1 MQGCLRRISMKL
13 NRLLFQSLKQ
23 WANQAHRLPL
33 LLRGARQTGKTW
45 LLQELGRECFEHTA
59 YFDFASRPALQ
70 EIFSSTRDPQTILKG
85 LNLLS
90 EVPILPGKTLIVF
103 DEIQLCDHAFG
114 SLKYF
119 AQNAPEYAVAAS
131 GSLLGTEVRRKQIF
145 VPVGQVDIRDVWPLS
160 FSEFLHNASPKLY
173 DYVEQIS
180 EITQLPTFVLNEI
193 ESEFIR
199 YQCIGGMP
207 AAVAAFMDGEEMRS
221 IESSLRNIL
230 AMYRLDFSQYA
241 TPTEAVRIAAVWDAI
256 PSQLAKPNS
265 RFFLSQ
271 VHANARSREF
281 APALQWLCEA
291 GLVLKTP
298 RVSTAKI
305 PLRAYLE
312 PEIFKLYAKD
322 IGLLRVMANLSS
334 DSLLN
339 PSVMSEFKETLA
351 ENLVANSLCR
361 TYGVEPCYWTSGAQ
375 AEVDFLIES
384 AGQIFPLEVKAG
396 KSVAGK
402 SLSVYSRKFNPSL
415 SIRLSGLNL
424 RKDNNLLN
432 VPLSLV
438 DWLPKFVQLALSD
451 NTRH

>member
-1 MQGCLRRISMKL
+1 MKL
-13 NRLLFQSLKQ
+13 NRLLLQSLKQ
-23 WANQAHRLPL
+23 WAQQPHRLPL

-70 EIFSSTRDPQTILKG
+70 EIFASTRDPHTILKG

-119 AQNAPEYAVAAS
+119 AQSAPEYAVASS

-160 FSEFLHNASPKLY
+160 FSEFLLNAAPKLY
-173 DYVEQIS
+173 DYVEQIAELAQLPDFVLS
-180 EITQLPTFVLNEI
+180 EIEQEFV
-193 ESEFIR
+193 R

-207 AAVAAFMDGEEMRS
+207 AAVAAFMDGVDMGQ

-241 TPTEAVRIAAVWDAI
+241 NPMETMRIAAVWDAI

-271 VHANARSREF
+271 IHANARSREF

-291 GLVLKTP
+291 GLVLKTC

-322 IGLLRVMANLSS
+322 VGLLRVMANLSS

-339 PSVMSEFKETLA
+339 PSVMSEFKGALA
-351 ENLVANSLCR
+351 ENLVAISLCR
-361 TYGVEPCYWTSGAQ
+361 TYGIEPCYWASGEK

-384 AGQIFPLEVKAG
+384 AGQVFPLEVKAG

-402 SLSVYSRKFNPSL
+402 SLSVYARKFDPSL
-415 SIRLSGLNL
+415 TIRLSGLNL
-424 RKDNNLLN
+424 KKDDRLLN
-432 VPLSLV
+432 VPLALV
-438 DWLPKFVQLALSD
+438 DWLPKFIEMAL
-451 NTRH
+451 

>member
-1 MQGCLRRISMKL
+1 MKL
-13 NRLLFQSLKQ
+13 NRLLLQSLKQ
-23 WANQAHRLPL
+23 WAQQPHRLPL

-45 LLQELGRECFEHTA
+45 LLQELGRECFELTA

-70 EIFSSTRDPQTILKG
+70 EIFASTRDPHTILKG

-119 AQNAPEYAVAAS
+119 AQSAPEYAVASS

-160 FSEFLHNASPKLY
+160 FSEFLLNAAPKLY
-173 DYVEQIS
+173 DYVEQIAELAQLPDFVLS
-180 EITQLPTFVLNEI
+180 EIEKEFV
-193 ESEFIR
+193 R

-207 AAVAAFMDGEEMRS
+207 AAVAAFMDGVDMGQ

-241 TPTEAVRIAAVWDAI
+241 NPMETMRIAAVWDAI

-271 VHANARSREF
+271 IHANARSREF

-291 GLVLKTP
+291 GLVLKTC

-322 IGLLRVMANLSS
+322 VGLLRVMANLSS

-339 PSVMSEFKETLA
+339 PSVMSEFKGALA
-351 ENLVANSLCR
+351 ENLVAISLCR
-361 TYGVEPCYWTSGAQ
+361 TYGIEPCYWASGEK

-384 AGQIFPLEVKAG
+384 AGQVFPLEVKAG

-402 SLSVYSRKFNPSL
+402 SLSVYARKFDPSL
-415 SIRLSGLNL
+415 TIRLSGLNL
-424 RKDNNLLN
+424 KKDDRLLN
-432 VPLSLV
+432 VPLALV
-438 DWLPKFVQLALSD
+438 DWLPKFIEMAL
-451 NTRH
+451 

>member
-1 MQGCLRRISMKL
+1 MKL
-13 NRLLFQSLKQ
+13 NRLLLQSLKQ
-23 WANQAHRLPL
+23 WAQQSHRLPL

-70 EIFSSTRDPQTILKG
+70 EIFASTRDPQTILKG
-85 LNLLS
+85 LNLMS

-119 AQNAPEYAVAAS
+119 AQNAPEYAVASS

-160 FSEFLHNASPKLY
+160 FSEFLLNAAPKLY
-173 DYVEQIS
+173 DYVDQIAELAQIPDFVLS
-180 EITQLPTFVLNEI
+180 EIEKEFV
-193 ESEFIR
+193 R

-207 AAVAAFMDGEEMRS
+207 AAVAAFMDGVDMGH

-241 TPTEAVRIAAVWDAI
+241 NPTETMRIAAVWDAI

-271 VHANARSREF
+271 IHANARSREF

-291 GLVLKTP
+291 GLVLKTC

-322 IGLLRVMANLSS
+322 VGLLRVMANLSS

-339 PSVMSEFKETLA
+339 PSVMSEFKGALA
-351 ENLVANSLCR
+351 ENLVAISLCR
-361 TYGVEPCYWTSGAQ
+361 TYGIEPCYWASGEK

-402 SLSVYSRKFNPSL
+402 SLSVYARKFDPSL
-415 SIRLSGLNL
+415 TIRLSGLNL
-424 RKDNNLLN
+424 KKDDRLLN
-432 VPLSLV
+432 VPLALV
-438 DWLPKFVQLALSD
+438 DWLPKFIEMAL
-451 NTRH
+451 

>member
-1 MQGCLRRISMKL
+1 MKL
-13 NRLLFQSLKQ
+13 NRLLLKSLKQ
-23 WANQAHRLPL
+23 WAQQPHRLPL

-70 EIFSSTRDPQTILKG
+70 EIFASTRDPHTILKG

-119 AQNAPEYAVAAS
+119 AQNAPEYAVASS

-145 VPVGQVDIRDVWPLS
+145 VPVGQVDIRDLWPLS
-160 FSEFLHNASPKLY
+160 FSEFLLNAAPKLY
-173 DYVEQIS
+173 DYVEQIAELAQLPDFVLS
-180 EITQLPTFVLNEI
+180 EIEKEFV
-193 ESEFIR
+193 R

-207 AAVAAFMDGEEMRS
+207 AAVAAFMDGVDMGH

-241 TPTEAVRIAAVWDAI
+241 NPMETMRIAAVWDAI

-271 VHANARSREF
+271 IHANARSREF

-291 GLVLKTP
+291 GLVLKTC

-322 IGLLRVMANLSS
+322 VGLLRVMANLSS

-339 PSVMSEFKETLA
+339 PSVMSEFKGALA
-351 ENLVANSLCR
+351 ENLVAISLCR
-361 TYGVEPCYWTSGAQ
+361 TYGIEPCYWASGEK

-384 AGQIFPLEVKAG
+384 AGQVFPLEVKAG

-402 SLSVYSRKFNPSL
+402 SLSVYARKFDPSL
-415 SIRLSGLNL
+415 TIRLSGLNL
-424 RKDNNLLN
+424 KKDDRLLN
-432 VPLSLV
+432 VPLALV
-438 DWLPKFVQLALSD
+438 DWLPKFIEMAL
-451 NTRH
+451 

>member
-1 MQGCLRRISMKL
+1 MKL
-13 NRLLFQSLKQ
+13 NRLLLQSLKQ
-23 WANQAHRLPL
+23 WAQQPHRLPL

-70 EIFSSTRDPQTILKG
+70 EIFASTRDPHTILKG

-119 AQNAPEYAVAAS
+119 AQSAPEYAVASS

-160 FSEFLHNASPKLY
+160 FSEFLLNAAPKLY
-173 DYVEQIS
+173 DYVEQVAELAQLPDFVLS
-180 EITQLPTFVLNEI
+180 EIEKEFV
-193 ESEFIR
+193 R

-207 AAVAAFMDGEEMRS
+207 AAVAAFMDGVDMGQT
-221 IESSLRNIL
+221 ESSLRNIL

-241 TPTEAVRIAAVWDAI
+241 NPMETMRIAAVWDAI

-271 VHANARSREF
+271 IHANARSREF

-291 GLVLKTP
+291 GLVLKTC

-322 IGLLRVMANLSS
+322 VGLLRVMANLSS

-339 PSVMSEFKETLA
+339 PSVMSEFKGALA
-351 ENLVANSLCR
+351 ENLVAISLCR
-361 TYGVEPCYWTSGAQ
+361 TYGIEPCYWASGEK

-384 AGQIFPLEVKAG
+384 AGQVFPLEVKAG

-402 SLSVYSRKFNPSL
+402 SLSVYARKFDPSL
-415 SIRLSGLNL
+415 TIRLSGLNL
-424 RKDNNLLN
+424 KKDDRLLN
-432 VPLSLV
+432 VPLALV
-438 DWLPKFVQLALSD
+438 DWLPKFIEMAL
-451 NTRH
+451 

>member
-1 MQGCLRRISMKL
+1 MKL
-13 NRLLFQSLKQ
+13 NRLLLQSLKQ
-23 WANQAHRLPL
+23 WAQQSHRLPL

-70 EIFSSTRDPQTILKG
+70 EIFASTRDPHTILKG

-119 AQNAPEYAVAAS
+119 AQNAPEYAVASS

-160 FSEFLHNASPKLY
+160 FSEFLLNAAPKLY
-173 DYVEQIS
+173 DYVEQIAELAQLPDFVLS
-180 EITQLPTFVLNEI
+180 EIEKEFV
-193 ESEFIR
+193 R

-207 AAVAAFMDGEEMRS
+207 AAVAAFMDGVDMGH

-241 TPTEAVRIAAVWDAI
+241 NPMETMRIAAVWDAI

-271 VHANARSREF
+271 IHANARSREF

-291 GLVLKTP
+291 GLVLKTC

-322 IGLLRVMANLSS
+322 VGLLRVMANLSS

-339 PSVMSEFKETLA
+339 PSVMSEFKGALS
-351 ENLVANSLCR
+351 ENLVAISLCR
-361 TYGVEPCYWTSGAQ
+361 TYGIEPCYWASGEK

-402 SLSVYSRKFNPSL
+402 SLSVYARKFDPSL
-415 SIRLSGLNL
+415 TIRLSGLNL
-424 RKDNNLLN
+424 KKDDRLLN
-432 VPLSLV
+432 VPLALV
-438 DWLPKFVQLALSD
+438 DWLPKFIEMAL
-451 NTRH
+451 

>member
-1 MQGCLRRISMKL
+1 MKL
-13 NRLLFQSLKQ
+13 NRLLLQSLKQ
-23 WANQAHRLPL
+23 WAQQSHRLPL

-70 EIFSSTRDPQTILKG
+70 EIFASTRDPQTILKG
-85 LNLLS
+85 LNLMS

-119 AQNAPEYAVAAS
+119 AQNAPEYAVASS

-160 FSEFLHNASPKLY
+160 FSEFLLNAAPKLY
-173 DYVEQIS
+173 DYVEQIA
-180 EITQLPTFVLNEI
+180 ELAQIPDFVL
-193 ESEFIR
+193 SEVEKEFVR

-207 AAVAAFMDGEEMRS
+207 AAVAAFMDGVDMGH

-241 TPTEAVRIAAVWDAI
+241 NPTETMRIAAVWDAI

-271 VHANARSREF
+271 IHANARSREF

-291 GLVLKTP
+291 GLVLKTC

-322 IGLLRVMANLSS
+322 VGLLRVMANLSS

-339 PSVMSEFKETLA
+339 PSVMSEFKGALA
-351 ENLVANSLCR
+351 ENLVAISLCR
-361 TYGVEPCYWTSGAQ
+361 TYGIEPCYWASGEK

-402 SLSVYSRKFNPSL
+402 SLSVYARKFDPSL
-415 SIRLSGLNL
+415 TIRLSGLNL
-424 RKDNNLLN
+424 KKDDRLLN
-432 VPLSLV
+432 VPLALV
-438 DWLPKFVQLALSD
+438 DWLPKFIEMAL
-451 NTRH
+451 

>member
-1 MQGCLRRISMKL
+1 MKL
-13 NRLLFQSLKQ
+13 NRLLLQSLKQ
-23 WANQAHRLPL
+23 WAQQSHRLPL

-70 EIFSSTRDPQTILKG
+70 EIFASTRDPQTILKG
-85 LNLLS
+85 LNLMS

-119 AQNAPEYAVAAS
+119 AQNVPEYAVASS

-160 FSEFLHNASPKLY
+160 FSEFLLNAAPKLY
-173 DYVEQIS
+173 DYVEQIAELAQIPDFVLS
-180 EITQLPTFVLNEI
+180 EIEKEFV
-193 ESEFIR
+193 R

-207 AAVAAFMDGEEMRS
+207 AAVAAFMDGVDMGH

-241 TPTEAVRIAAVWDAI
+241 NPTETMRIAAVWDAI

-271 VHANARSREF
+271 IHANARSREF

-291 GLVLKTP
+291 GLVLKTC

-322 IGLLRVMANLSS
+322 VGLLRVMANLSS

-339 PSVMSEFKETLA
+339 PSVMSEFKGALA
-351 ENLVANSLCR
+351 ENLVAISLCR
-361 TYGVEPCYWTSGAQ
+361 TYGIEPCYWASGEK

-402 SLSVYSRKFNPSL
+402 SLSVYARKFDPSL
-415 SIRLSGLNL
+415 TIRLSGLNL
-424 RKDNNLLN
+424 KKDDRLLN
-432 VPLSLV
+432 VPLALV
-438 DWLPKFVQLALSD
+438 DWLPKFIEMAL
-451 NTRH
+451 

>member
-1 MQGCLRRISMKL
+1 MKL
-13 NRLLFQSLKQ
+13 NRLLLQSLKQ
-23 WANQAHRLPL
+23 WAQQPHRLPL

-59 YFDFASRPALQ
+59 NFDFASRPALQ
-70 EIFSSTRDPQTILKG
+70 EIFASTRDPHTILKG

-119 AQNAPEYAVAAS
+119 AQNAPEYAVASS

-160 FSEFLHNASPKLY
+160 FSEFLLNAAPKLY
-173 DYVEQIS
+173 DYVEQIAELAQLPDFVLS
-180 EITQLPTFVLNEI
+180 EIEKEFV
-193 ESEFIR
+193 R

-207 AAVAAFMDGEEMRS
+207 AAVAAFMDGVDMGH

-241 TPTEAVRIAAVWDAI
+241 NPMETMRIAAVWDAI

-271 VHANARSREF
+271 IHANARSREF

-291 GLVLKTP
+291 GLVLKTC

-322 IGLLRVMANLSS
+322 VGLLRVMANLSS

-339 PSVMSEFKETLA
+339 PSVMSEFKGALA
-351 ENLVANSLCR
+351 ENLVAISLCR
-361 TYGVEPCYWTSGAQ
+361 TYGIEPCYWASGEK

-402 SLSVYSRKFNPSL
+402 SLSVYARKFDPSL
-415 SIRLSGLNL
+415 TIRLSGLNL
-424 RKDNNLLN
+424 KKDDRLLN
-432 VPLSLV
+432 VPLALV
-438 DWLPKFVQLALSD
+438 DWLPKFIEMAL
-451 NTRH
+451 

>member
-1 MQGCLRRISMKL
+1 MKL
-13 NRLLFQSLKQ
+13 NRLLLQSLKQ
-23 WANQAHRLPL
+23 WAQQPHRLPL

-70 EIFSSTRDPQTILKG
+70 EIFASTRDPHTILKG

-119 AQNAPEYAVAAS
+119 AQNAPEYAVASS

-160 FSEFLHNASPKLY
+160 FSEFLLNAAPKLY
-173 DYVEQIS
+173 DYVEQIAELAQLPDFVLS
-180 EITQLPTFVLNEI
+180 EIEKEFV
-193 ESEFIR
+193 R

-207 AAVAAFMDGEEMRS
+207 AAVAAFMDGVDMGH

-241 TPTEAVRIAAVWDAI
+241 NPMETMRIAAVWDTI

-271 VHANARSREF
+271 IHANARSREF

-291 GLVLKTP
+291 GLVLKTC

-312 PEIFKLYAKD
+312 PEIFELYAKD
-322 IGLLRVMANLSS
+322 VGLLRVMANLSS

-339 PSVMSEFKETLA
+339 PSVMSEFKGALA
-351 ENLVANSLCR
+351 ENLVAISLCR
-361 TYGVEPCYWTSGAQ
+361 TYGIEPCYWASGEK

-402 SLSVYSRKFNPSL
+402 SLSVYARKFDPSL
-415 SIRLSGLNL
+415 TIRLSGLNL
-424 RKDNNLLN
+424 KKDDRLLN
-432 VPLSLV
+432 VPLALV
-438 DWLPKFVQLALSD
+438 DWLPKFIEMAL
-451 NTRH
+451 

>member
-1 MQGCLRRISMKL
+1 MKL
-13 NRLLFQSLKQ
+13 NRLLLQSLKQ
-23 WANQAHRLPL
+23 WVQQSHRLPL

-70 EIFSSTRDPQTILKG
+70 EIFASTRDPHTILKG

-119 AQNAPEYAVAAS
+119 AQNAPEYAVASS

-160 FSEFLHNASPKLY
+160 FSEFLLNAAPKLY
-173 DYVEQIS
+173 DYVEQIAELAQLPDFVLS
-180 EITQLPTFVLNEI
+180 EIEKEFV
-193 ESEFIR
+193 R

-207 AAVAAFMDGEEMRS
+207 AAVAAFMDGVDMGH

-241 TPTEAVRIAAVWDAI
+241 NPMETMRIAAVWDAI

-271 VHANARSREF
+271 LHANARSREF
-281 APALQWLCEA
+281 APALQWL
-291 GLVLKTP
+291 
-298 RVSTAKI
+298 
-305 PLRAYLE
+305 
-312 PEIFKLYAKD
+312 
-322 IGLLRVMANLSS
+322 
-334 DSLLN
+334 
-339 PSVMSEFKETLA
+339 
-351 ENLVANSLCR
+351 
-361 TYGVEPCYWTSGAQ
+361 
-375 AEVDFLIES
+375 
-384 AGQIFPLEVKAG
+384 
-396 KSVAGK
+396 
-402 SLSVYSRKFNPSL
+402 
-415 SIRLSGLNL
+415 
-424 RKDNNLLN
+424 
-432 VPLSLV
+432 
-438 DWLPKFVQLALSD
+438 
-451 NTRH
+451 

>member
-1 MQGCLRRISMKL
+1 MKL
-13 NRLLFQSLKQ
+13 NRLLLQSLKQ
-23 WANQAHRLPL
+23 WAQQPHRLPL

-70 EIFSSTRDPQTILKG
+70 EIFASTRDPHTILKG

-119 AQNAPEYAVAAS
+119 AQNAPEYAVASS

-160 FSEFLHNASPKLY
+160 FSEFLLNAAPKLY
-173 DYVEQIS
+173 DYVEQIAELAQIPDFVLS
-180 EITQLPTFVLNEI
+180 EIEKEFV
-193 ESEFIR
+193 R

-207 AAVAAFMDGEEMRS
+207 AAVAAFMDGVDMGH

-241 TPTEAVRIAAVWDAI
+241 NHTETMRIAAVWDAI

-271 VHANARSREF
+271 IHANARSREF
-281 APALQWLCEA
+281 APVLQWLCEA
-291 GLVLKTP
+291 GLVLKTC

-339 PSVMSEFKETLA
+339 PSVMSEFKGALA
-351 ENLVANSLCR
+351 ENLVAISLCR
-361 TYGVEPCYWTSGAQ
+361 TYGIEPCYWASGEK

-402 SLSVYSRKFNPSL
+402 SLSVYARKFDPSL
-415 SIRLSGLNL
+415 TIRLSGLNL
-424 RKDNNLLN
+424 KKDDRLLN
-432 VPLSLV
+432 VPLALV
-438 DWLPKFVQLALSD
+438 DWLPKFIEMAL
-451 NTRH
+451 

>member
-1 MQGCLRRISMKL
+1 MKL
-13 NRLLFQSLKQ
+13 NRLLLQSLKQ
-23 WANQAHRLPL
+23 WVQQSHRLPL

-70 EIFSSTRDPQTILKG
+70 EIFASTRDPQTILKG
-85 LNLLS
+85 LNLMS

-119 AQNAPEYAVAAS
+119 AQNAPEYAVASS

-160 FSEFLHNASPKLY
+160 FSEFLLNAAPKLY
-173 DYVEQIS
+173 DYVEQIAELAQLPDFVLS
-180 EITQLPTFVLNEI
+180 EIEKEFV
-193 ESEFIR
+193 R

-207 AAVAAFMDGEEMRS
+207 AAVAAFMDGVDMGH

-241 TPTEAVRIAAVWDAI
+241 NPMETMRIAAVWDAI

-271 VHANARSREF
+271 IHANARSREF

-291 GLVLKTP
+291 GLVLKTC

-322 IGLLRVMANLSS
+322 VGLLRVMANLSS

-339 PSVMSEFKETLA
+339 PSVMSEFKGALA
-351 ENLVANSLCR
+351 ENLVAISLCR
-361 TYGVEPCYWTSGAQ
+361 TYGIEPCYWASGEK

-402 SLSVYSRKFNPSL
+402 SLSVYARKFDPSL
-415 SIRLSGLNL
+415 TIRLSGLNL
-424 RKDNNLLN
+424 KKDDRLLN
-432 VPLSLV
+432 VPLALV
-438 DWLPKFVQLALSD
+438 DWLPKFIEMAL
-451 NTRH
+451 

>member
-1 MQGCLRRISMKL
+1 MKL
-13 NRLLFQSLKQ
+13 NRLLLQSLKQ
-23 WANQAHRLPL
+23 WAQQPHRLPL

-70 EIFSSTRDPQTILKG
+70 EIFASTRDPHTILKG

-119 AQNAPEYAVAAS
+119 AQNAPEYAVASS

-160 FSEFLHNASPKLY
+160 FSEFLLNAAPKLY
-173 DYVEQIS
+173 DYVEQIAELAQLPDFVLS
-180 EITQLPTFVLNEI
+180 EIEKEFV
-193 ESEFIR
+193 R

-207 AAVAAFMDGEEMRS
+207 AAVAAFMDGVDMGQ
-221 IESSLRNIL
+221 IESSLRNIV

-241 TPTEAVRIAAVWDAI
+241 NPMETMRIAAVWDAI

-271 VHANARSREF
+271 IHANARSREF

-291 GLVLKTP
+291 GLVLKTC

-322 IGLLRVMANLSS
+322 VGLLRVMANLSS

-339 PSVMSEFKETLA
+339 PSVMSEFKGALA
-351 ENLVANSLCR
+351 ENLVAISLCR
-361 TYGVEPCYWTSGAQ
+361 TYGIEPCYWASGEK

-402 SLSVYSRKFNPSL
+402 SLSVYARKFDPSL
-415 SIRLSGLNL
+415 TIRLSGLNL
-424 RKDNNLLN
+424 KKDDRLLN
-432 VPLSLV
+432 VPLALV
-438 DWLPKFVQLALSD
+438 DWLPKFIEMAL
-451 NTRH
+451 

>member
-1 MQGCLRRISMKL
+1 MKL
-13 NRLLFQSLKQ
+13 KRLLLQSLKQ
-23 WANQAHRLPL
+23 WAQQPHRLPL

-70 EIFSSTRDPQTILKG
+70 EIFASTRDPHTILKG

-119 AQNAPEYAVAAS
+119 AQNAPEYAVASS

-160 FSEFLHNASPKLY
+160 FSEFLLNAAKKLY
-173 DYVEQIS
+173 DYVEQIAELAQLPDFVLS
-180 EITQLPTFVLNEI
+180 EIEKEFV
-193 ESEFIR
+193 R

-207 AAVAAFMDGEEMRS
+207 AAVAAFMDGVDMGQ

-241 TPTEAVRIAAVWDAI
+241 NPTETMRIAAVWDAI

-271 VHANARSREF
+271 IHANARSREF

-291 GLVLKTP
+291 GLVLKTC

-322 IGLLRVMANLSS
+322 VGLLRVMANLSS

-339 PSVMSEFKETLA
+339 PSVMSEFKGALA
-351 ENLVANSLCR
+351 ENLVAISLCR
-361 TYGVEPCYWTSGAQ
+361 TYGIEPCYWASGEK

-402 SLSVYSRKFNPSL
+402 SLSVYARKFDPSL
-415 SIRLSGLNL
+415 TIRLSGLNL
-424 RKDNNLLN
+424 KKDDRQLN
-432 VPLSLV
+432 VPLALV
-438 DWLPKFVQLALSD
+438 DWLPKFIEMAL
-451 NTRH
+451 

>member
-1 MQGCLRRISMKL
+1 MKL
-13 NRLLFQSLKQ
+13 NRLLLQSLKQ
-23 WANQAHRLPL
+23 WAQQPHRLPL

-70 EIFSSTRDPQTILKG
+70 EIFASTRDPHTILKG

-119 AQNAPEYAVAAS
+119 AQNAPEYAVASS

-160 FSEFLHNASPKLY
+160 FSEFLLNAAPKLY
-173 DYVEQIS
+173 DYVEQIAELAQLPDFVLS
-180 EITQLPTFVLNEI
+180 EIEKEFV
-193 ESEFIR
+193 R

-207 AAVAAFMDGEEMRS
+207 AAVAAFMDGVDMGQ

-241 TPTEAVRIAAVWDAI
+241 NPMETMRIAAVWDAI

-271 VHANARSREF
+271 IHANARSREF

-291 GLVLKTP
+291 GLVLKTC

-322 IGLLRVMANLSS
+322 VGLLRVMANLSS

-339 PSVMSEFKETLA
+339 PSVMSEFKRALA
-351 ENLVANSLCR
+351 ENLVAISLCR
-361 TYGVEPCYWTSGAQ
+361 TYGIEPCYWASGEK

-384 AGQIFPLEVKAG
+384 AGQVFPLEVKAG

-402 SLSVYSRKFNPSL
+402 SLSVYARKFDPSL
-415 SIRLSGLNL
+415 TIRLSGLNL
-424 RKDNNLLN
+424 KKDDRLLN
-432 VPLSLV
+432 VPLALV
-438 DWLPKFVQLALSD
+438 DWLPKFIEMAL
-451 NTRH
+451 

>member
-1 MQGCLRRISMKL
+1 MKL
-13 NRLLFQSLKQ
+13 NRLLLQSLKQ
-23 WANQAHRLPL
+23 WAQQPHRLPL

-70 EIFSSTRDPQTILKG
+70 EIFASTRDPHTILKG

-119 AQNAPEYAVAAS
+119 AQNAPEYAVASS

-160 FSEFLHNASPKLY
+160 FSEFLLNAAPKLY
-173 DYVEQIS
+173 DYVEQIAELAQLPDFVLS
-180 EITQLPTFVLNEI
+180 EIEKEFV
-193 ESEFIR
+193 R

-207 AAVAAFMDGEEMRS
+207 AAVAAFMDGVDMGQ

-241 TPTEAVRIAAVWDAI
+241 NPMETMRIAAVWDAI

-271 VHANARSREF
+271 IHANARSREF

-291 GLVLKTP
+291 GLVLKTC

-322 IGLLRVMANLSS
+322 VGLLRVMANLSS
-334 DSLLN
+334 ESLLN
-339 PSVMSEFKETLA
+339 PSVMSEFKGALA
-351 ENLVANSLCR
+351 ENLVAISLCR
-361 TYGVEPCYWTSGAQ
+361 TYGIEPCYWASGEK

-402 SLSVYSRKFNPSL
+402 SLSVYARKFDPSL
-415 SIRLSGLNL
+415 TIRLSGLNL
-424 RKDNNLLN
+424 KKDDRLLN
-432 VPLSLV
+432 VPLALV
-438 DWLPKFVQLALSD
+438 DWLPKFIEMAL
-451 NTRH
+451 

>member
-1 MQGCLRRISMKL
+1 MKL
-13 NRLLFQSLKQ
+13 NRLLLQSLKQ
-23 WANQAHRLPL
+23 WAQQPHRLPL

-70 EIFSSTRDPQTILKG
+70 EIFASTRDPHTILKG

-119 AQNAPEYAVAAS
+119 AQNAPEYAVASS

-160 FSEFLHNASPKLY
+160 FSEFLLNAAPKLY
-173 DYVEQIS
+173 DYVEQIAELAQLPDFVLS
-180 EITQLPTFVLNEI
+180 EIEKEFV
-193 ESEFIR
+193 R

-207 AAVAAFMDGEEMRS
+207 AAVAAFMDGVDMGQ

-241 TPTEAVRIAAVWDAI
+241 NPMETMRIAAVWDAI

-271 VHANARSREF
+271 IHANARSREF

-291 GLVLKTP
+291 GLVLKTC

-322 IGLLRVMANLSS
+322 VGLLRVMANLSS

-339 PSVMSEFKETLA
+339 PSVMSEFKGALA
-351 ENLVANSLCR
+351 ENLVAISLCR
-361 TYGVEPCYWTSGAQ
+361 TYGIEPCYWASGEK

-384 AGQIFPLEVKAG
+384 AGQVFPLEVKAG

-402 SLSVYSRKFNPSL
+402 SLSVYARKFDPSL
-415 SIRLSGLNL
+415 TIRLSGLNL
-424 RKDNNLLN
+424 KKDDQLLN
-432 VPLSLV
+432 VPLALV
-438 DWLPKFVQLALSD
+438 DWLPKFIEMAL
-451 NTRH
+451 

>member
-1 MQGCLRRISMKL
+1 MKL
-13 NRLLFQSLKQ
+13 NRLLLQSLKQ
-23 WANQAHRLPL
+23 WAQQPHRLPL

-70 EIFSSTRDPQTILKG
+70 EIFASTRDPHTILKG

-119 AQNAPEYAVAAS
+119 AQNAPEYAVASS

-160 FSEFLHNASPKLY
+160 FSEFLLNAAPKLY
-173 DYVEQIS
+173 DYVEQIAELAQLPDFVLS
-180 EITQLPTFVLNEI
+180 EIEKEFV
-193 ESEFIR
+193 R

-207 AAVAAFMDGEEMRS
+207 AAVAAFMDGVDMGH

-241 TPTEAVRIAAVWDAI
+241 NPMETMRIAAVWDAI

-271 VHANARSREF
+271 IHANARSREF

-291 GLVLKTP
+291 GLVLKTC

-322 IGLLRVMANLSS
+322 VGLLRVMANLSS

-339 PSVMSEFKETLA
+339 PSVMSEFKGALA
-351 ENLVANSLCR
+351 ENLVAISLCR
-361 TYGVEPCYWTSGAQ
+361 TYGIEPCYWASGEK

-384 AGQIFPLEVKAG
+384 AGQVFPLEVKAG

-402 SLSVYSRKFNPSL
+402 SLSVYARKFDPSL
-415 SIRLSGLNL
+415 TIRLSGLNL
-424 RKDNNLLN
+424 KKDDRLLI
-432 VPLSLV
+432 VPLALV
-438 DWLPKFVQLALSD
+438 DWLPKFIEMAL
-451 NTRH
+451 

>member
-1 MQGCLRRISMKL
+1 MKL
-13 NRLLFQSLKQ
+13 NRLLLQSLKQ
-23 WANQAHRLPL
+23 WAQQPHRLPL

-70 EIFSSTRDPQTILKG
+70 EIFASTRDPHTILKG

-119 AQNAPEYAVAAS
+119 AQSAPEYAVASS

-145 VPVGQVDIRDVWPLS
+145 VLVGQVDIRDVWPLS
-160 FSEFLHNASPKLY
+160 FSEFLLNAAPKLY
-173 DYVEQIS
+173 DYVEQIAELAQLPDFVLS
-180 EITQLPTFVLNEI
+180 EIEKEFV
-193 ESEFIR
+193 R

-207 AAVAAFMDGEEMRS
+207 AAVAAFMDGVDMGQ

-241 TPTEAVRIAAVWDAI
+241 NPMETMRIAAVWDAI

-271 VHANARSREF
+271 IHANARSREF

-291 GLVLKTP
+291 GLVLKTC

-322 IGLLRVMANLSS
+322 VGLLRVMANLSS

-339 PSVMSEFKETLA
+339 PSVMSEFKGALA
-351 ENLVANSLCR
+351 ENLVAISLCR
-361 TYGVEPCYWTSGAQ
+361 TYGIEPCYWASGEK

-384 AGQIFPLEVKAG
+384 AGQVFPLEVKAG

-402 SLSVYSRKFNPSL
+402 SLSVYARKFDPSL
-415 SIRLSGLNL
+415 TIRLSGLNL
-424 RKDNNLLN
+424 KKDDRLLN
-432 VPLSLV
+432 VPLALV
-438 DWLPKFVQLALSD
+438 DWLPKFIEMAL
-451 NTRH
+451 

>member
-1 MQGCLRRISMKL
+1 MKL
-13 NRLLFQSLKQ
+13 NRLLLQSLKQ
-23 WANQAHRLPL
+23 WAQQPHRLPL

-70 EIFSSTRDPQTILKG
+70 EIFASTRDPHTILNG

-119 AQNAPEYAVAAS
+119 AQNAPEYAVASS

-160 FSEFLHNASPKLY
+160 FSEFLLNAAPKLY
-173 DYVEQIS
+173 DYVEQIAELAQLPDFVLS
-180 EITQLPTFVLNEI
+180 EIEKEFV
-193 ESEFIR
+193 R

-207 AAVAAFMDGEEMRS
+207 AAVAAFMDGVDMGH

-241 TPTEAVRIAAVWDAI
+241 NPMETMRIAAVWDAI

-271 VHANARSREF
+271 IHANARSREF

-291 GLVLKTP
+291 GLVLKTC

-322 IGLLRVMANLSS
+322 VGLLRVMANLSS

-339 PSVMSEFKETLA
+339 PSVMSEFKGALA
-351 ENLVANSLCR
+351 ENLVAISLCR
-361 TYGVEPCYWTSGAQ
+361 TYGIEPCYWASGEK

-384 AGQIFPLEVKAG
+384 AGQVFPLEVKAG

-402 SLSVYSRKFNPSL
+402 SLSVYARKFDPSL
-415 SIRLSGLNL
+415 TIRLSGLNL
-424 RKDNNLLN
+424 KKDDRLLN
-432 VPLSLV
+432 VPLALV
-438 DWLPKFVQLALSD
+438 DWLPKFIEMAL
-451 NTRH
+451 

>member
-1 MQGCLRRISMKL
+1 MKL
-13 NRLLFQSLKQ
+13 NRLLLQSLKQ
-23 WANQAHRLPL
+23 WAQQSHRLPL

-70 EIFSSTRDPQTILKG
+70 EIFASTRDPQTILKG
-85 LNLLS
+85 LNLMS

-119 AQNAPEYAVAAS
+119 AQNAPEYAVAS
-131 GSLLGTEVRRKQIF
+131 CGSLLGTEVRRKQIF

-160 FSEFLHNASPKLY
+160 FSEFLLNAAPKLY
-173 DYVEQIS
+173 DYVEQIAELAQIPDFVLS
-180 EITQLPTFVLNEI
+180 EIEKEFV
-193 ESEFIR
+193 R

-207 AAVAAFMDGEEMRS
+207 AAVAAFMDGVDMGH

-241 TPTEAVRIAAVWDAI
+241 NHTETMRIAAVWDAI

-271 VHANARSREF
+271 IHANARSREF

-291 GLVLKTP
+291 GLVLKTC

-322 IGLLRVMANLSS
+322 VGLLRVMANLSS

-339 PSVMSEFKETLA
+339 PSVMSEFKGALA
-351 ENLVANSLCR
+351 ENLVAISLCR
-361 TYGVEPCYWTSGAQ
+361 TYGIEPCYWASGEK

-402 SLSVYSRKFNPSL
+402 SLSVYARKFDPSL
-415 SIRLSGLNL
+415 TIRLSGLNL
-424 RKDNNLLN
+424 KKDDRLLN
-432 VPLSLV
+432 VPLALV
-438 DWLPKFVQLALSD
+438 DWLPKFIEMAL
-451 NTRH
+451 

>member
-1 MQGCLRRISMKL
+1 MKL
-13 NRLLFQSLKQ
+13 NRLLLQSLKQ
-23 WANQAHRLPL
+23 WTQQPHRLPL

-70 EIFSSTRDPQTILKG
+70 EIFASTRDPHTILKG

-119 AQNAPEYAVAAS
+119 AQNAPEYAVASS

-160 FSEFLHNASPKLY
+160 FSEFLLNAAPKLY
-173 DYVEQIS
+173 DYVEQIAELAQLPDFVLS
-180 EITQLPTFVLNEI
+180 EIEKEFV
-193 ESEFIR
+193 R

-207 AAVAAFMDGEEMRS
+207 AAVAAFMDGVDMGQ

-241 TPTEAVRIAAVWDAI
+241 NPMETMRIAAVWDAI

-271 VHANARSREF
+271 IHANARSREF

-291 GLVLKTP
+291 GLVLKTC

-322 IGLLRVMANLSS
+322 VGLLRVMANLSS

-339 PSVMSEFKETLA
+339 PSVMSEFKGALA
-351 ENLVANSLCR
+351 ENLVAISLCR
-361 TYGVEPCYWTSGAQ
+361 TYGIEPCYWASGEK

-402 SLSVYSRKFNPSL
+402 SLSVYARKFDPSL
-415 SIRLSGLNL
+415 TIRLSGLNL
-424 RKDNNLLN
+424 KKDDRLLN
-432 VPLSLV
+432 VPLALV
-438 DWLPKFVQLALSD
+438 DWLPKFIEMAL
-451 NTRH
+451 

>member
-1 MQGCLRRISMKL
+1 MKL
-13 NRLLFQSLKQ
+13 NRLLLQSLKQ
-23 WANQAHRLPL
+23 WAQQPHRLPL

-70 EIFSSTRDPQTILKG
+70 EIFASTRDPHTILKG

-119 AQNAPEYAVAAS
+119 AQNAPEYAVASS

-160 FSEFLHNASPKLY
+160 FSEFLLNAAPKLY
-173 DYVEQIS
+173 DYVEQIAELAQLPDFVLS
-180 EITQLPTFVLNEI
+180 EIEKEFV
-193 ESEFIR
+193 R

-207 AAVAAFMDGEEMRS
+207 AAVAAFMDGVDMGH

-241 TPTEAVRIAAVWDAI
+241 NPMETMRIAAVWDAI

-271 VHANARSREF
+271 IHANARSREF

-291 GLVLKTP
+291 GLVLKTC

-322 IGLLRVMANLSS
+322 VGLLRVMANLSS

-339 PSVMSEFKETLA
+339 PSVMSEFKGALA
-351 ENLVANSLCR
+351 ENLVAISLCR
-361 TYGVEPCYWTSGAQ
+361 TYGIVPCYWASGEK

-384 AGQIFPLEVKAG
+384 AGQVFPLEVKAG

-402 SLSVYSRKFNPSL
+402 SLSVYARKFDPSL
-415 SIRLSGLNL
+415 TIRLSGLNL
-424 RKDNNLLN
+424 KKDDRLLN
-432 VPLSLV
+432 VPLALV
-438 DWLPKFVQLALSD
+438 DWLPKFIEMAL
-451 NTRH
+451 

>member
-1 MQGCLRRISMKL
+1 MKL
-13 NRLLFQSLKQ
+13 NRLLLQSLKQ
-23 WANQAHRLPL
+23 WAQQPHRLPL

-59 YFDFASRPALQ
+59 YFDFASRPTLQ
-70 EIFSSTRDPQTILKG
+70 EIFASTRDPHTILKG

-119 AQNAPEYAVAAS
+119 AQNAPEYAVASS

-160 FSEFLHNASPKLY
+160 FSEFLLNAAPKLY
-173 DYVEQIS
+173 DYVEQIAELAQLPDFVLS
-180 EITQLPTFVLNEI
+180 EIEKEFV
-193 ESEFIR
+193 R

-207 AAVAAFMDGEEMRS
+207 AAVAAFMDGVDMGQ

-241 TPTEAVRIAAVWDAI
+241 NPMETMRIAAVWDAI

-271 VHANARSREF
+271 IHANARSREF

-291 GLVLKTP
+291 GLVLKTC

-322 IGLLRVMANLSS
+322 VGLLRVMANLSS

-339 PSVMSEFKETLA
+339 PSVMSEFKGALA
-351 ENLVANSLCR
+351 ENLVAISLCR
-361 TYGVEPCYWTSGAQ
+361 TYGIEPCYWASGEK

-384 AGQIFPLEVKAG
+384 AGQVFPLEVKAG

-402 SLSVYSRKFNPSL
+402 SLSVYARKFDPSL
-415 SIRLSGLNL
+415 TIRLSGLNL
-424 RKDNNLLN
+424 KKDDRLLN
-432 VPLSLV
+432 VPLALV
-438 DWLPKFVQLALSD
+438 DWLPKFIEMAL
-451 NTRH
+451 

>member
-1 MQGCLRRISMKL
+1 MKL
-13 NRLLFQSLKQ
+13 NRLLLQSLKQ
-23 WANQAHRLPL
+23 WAQQSHRLPL

-70 EIFSSTRDPQTILKG
+70 EIFASTRDPQTILKG
-85 LNLLS
+85 LNLMS

-119 AQNAPEYAVAAS
+119 AQNVPEYAVASS

-160 FSEFLHNASPKLY
+160 FSEFLLNAAPKLY
-173 DYVEQIS
+173 DYVEQIAELAQIPDFVLS
-180 EITQLPTFVLNEI
+180 EIEKEFV
-193 ESEFIR
+193 R

-207 AAVAAFMDGEEMRS
+207 AAVAAFMDGVDMGH

-241 TPTEAVRIAAVWDAI
+241 NPTETMRIAAVWDAI

-271 VHANARSREF
+271 IHANARSREF

-291 GLVLKTP
+291 GLVLKTC

-322 IGLLRVMANLSS
+322 VGLLRVMANLSS

-339 PSVMSEFKETLA
+339 PSVMSEFKGALA
-351 ENLVANSLCR
+351 ENLVAISLCR
-361 TYGVEPCYWTSGAQ
+361 TYGIEPCYWASGEK

-402 SLSVYSRKFNPSL
+402 SLSVYARKFDPSL
-415 SIRLSGLNL
+415 AIRLSGLNL
-424 RKDNNLLN
+424 KKDDRLLD
-432 VPLSLV
+432 VPLALV
-438 DWLPKFVQLALSD
+438 DWLPKFIEMAL
-451 NTRH
+451 

>member
-1 MQGCLRRISMKL
+1 MKL
-13 NRLLFQSLKQ
+13 NRLLLQSLKQ
-23 WANQAHRLPL
+23 WAQQPHRLPL

-70 EIFSSTRDPQTILKG
+70 EIFASTRDPHTILKG

-90 EVPILPGKTLIVF
+90 DVPILPGKTLIVF

-119 AQNAPEYAVAAS
+119 AQNAPEYAVASS

-160 FSEFLHNASPKLY
+160 FSEFLLNAAPKLY
-173 DYVEQIS
+173 DYVEQIAELAQLPDFVLS
-180 EITQLPTFVLNEI
+180 EIEKEFV
-193 ESEFIR
+193 R

-207 AAVAAFMDGEEMRS
+207 AAVAAFMDGVDMGH

-241 TPTEAVRIAAVWDAI
+241 NPMETMRIAAVWDAI

-271 VHANARSREF
+271 IHANARSREF

-291 GLVLKTP
+291 GLVLKTC

-322 IGLLRVMANLSS
+322 VGLLRVMANLSS

-339 PSVMSEFKETLA
+339 PSVMSEFKGALA
-351 ENLVANSLCR
+351 ENLVAISLCR
-361 TYGVEPCYWTSGAQ
+361 TYGIEPCYWASGEK

-402 SLSVYSRKFNPSL
+402 SLSVYARKFDPSL
-415 SIRLSGLNL
+415 TIRLSGLNL
-424 RKDNNLLN
+424 KKDDRLLN
-432 VPLSLV
+432 VPLALV
-438 DWLPKFVQLALSD
+438 DWLPKFIEMAL
-451 NTRH
+451 

>member
-1 MQGCLRRISMKL
+1 MKL
-13 NRLLFQSLKQ
+13 NRLLLQSLKQ
-23 WANQAHRLPL
+23 WAQQPHRLPL

-70 EIFSSTRDPQTILKG
+70 EIFVSTRDPHTILKG

-119 AQNAPEYAVAAS
+119 AQSAPEYAVASS

-160 FSEFLHNASPKLY
+160 FSEFLLNAAPKLY
-173 DYVEQIS
+173 DYVEQIAELAQLPDFVLS
-180 EITQLPTFVLNEI
+180 EIEKEFV
-193 ESEFIR
+193 R

-207 AAVAAFMDGEEMRS
+207 AAVAAFMDGVDMGH

-241 TPTEAVRIAAVWDAI
+241 NHTETMRIAAVWDAI

-271 VHANARSREF
+271 IHANARSREF

-291 GLVLKTP
+291 GLVLKTC

-322 IGLLRVMANLSS
+322 VGLLRVMANLSS

-339 PSVMSEFKETLA
+339 PSVMSEFKGALA
-351 ENLVANSLCR
+351 ENLVAISLCR
-361 TYGVEPCYWTSGAQ
+361 TYGIEPCYWASGEK

-384 AGQIFPLEVKAG
+384 AGQVFPLEVKAG

-402 SLSVYSRKFNPSL
+402 SLSVYARKFDPSL
-415 SIRLSGLNL
+415 TIRLSGLNL
-424 RKDNNLLN
+424 KKDDRLLN
-432 VPLSLV
+432 VPLALV
-438 DWLPKFVQLALSD
+438 DWLPKFIEMAL
-451 NTRH
+451 

>member
-1 MQGCLRRISMKL
+1 MKL
-13 NRLLFQSLKQ
+13 NRLLLQSLKQ
-23 WANQAHRLPL
+23 WAQQPHRLPL

-70 EIFSSTRDPQTILKG
+70 EIFASTRDPHTILKG

-119 AQNAPEYAVAAS
+119 AQSAPEYAVASS

-160 FSEFLHNASPKLY
+160 FSEFLLNAAPKLY
-173 DYVEQIS
+173 DYVEQIAELAQLPDFVLS
-180 EITQLPTFVLNEI
+180 EIEKEFV
-193 ESEFIR
+193 R

-207 AAVAAFMDGEEMRS
+207 AAVAAFMDGVDMGQ

-241 TPTEAVRIAAVWDAI
+241 NPMETMRIAAVWDAI

-271 VHANARSREF
+271 IHANARSREF

-291 GLVLKTP
+291 GLVLKTC

-305 PLRAYLE
+305 PLRAYLK

-322 IGLLRVMANLSS
+322 VGLLRVMANLSS

-339 PSVMSEFKETLA
+339 PSVMSEFKGALA
-351 ENLVANSLCR
+351 ENLVAISLCR
-361 TYGVEPCYWTSGAQ
+361 TYGIEPCYWASGEK

-384 AGQIFPLEVKAG
+384 AGQVFPLEVKAG

-402 SLSVYSRKFNPSL
+402 SLSVYARKFDPSL
-415 SIRLSGLNL
+415 TIRLSGLNL
-424 RKDNNLLN
+424 KKDDRLLN
-432 VPLSLV
+432 VPLALV
-438 DWLPKFVQLALSD
+438 DWLPKFIEMAL
-451 NTRH
+451 

>member
-1 MQGCLRRISMKL
+1 MKL
-13 NRLLFQSLKQ
+13 NRLLLQSLKQ
-23 WANQAHRLPL
+23 WAQQPHRLPL

-70 EIFSSTRDPQTILKG
+70 EIFASTRDPHTILKG

-119 AQNAPEYAVAAS
+119 AQNAPEYAVASS

-160 FSEFLHNASPKLY
+160 FSEFLLNAAPKLY
-173 DYVEQIS
+173 DHVEQIAELAQLPDFVLS
-180 EITQLPTFVLNEI
+180 EIEKEFV
-193 ESEFIR
+193 R

-207 AAVAAFMDGEEMRS
+207 AAVAAFMDGVDMGQ

-241 TPTEAVRIAAVWDAI
+241 NPMETMRIAAVWDAI

-271 VHANARSREF
+271 IHANARSREF

-291 GLVLKTP
+291 GLVLKTC

-322 IGLLRVMANLSS
+322 VGLLRVMANLSS

-339 PSVMSEFKETLA
+339 PSVMSEFKGALA
-351 ENLVANSLCR
+351 ENLVAISLCR
-361 TYGVEPCYWTSGAQ
+361 TYGIEPCYWASGEK

-402 SLSVYSRKFNPSL
+402 SLSVYARKFDPSL
-415 SIRLSGLNL
+415 TIRLSGLNL
-424 RKDNNLLN
+424 KKDDRLLN
-432 VPLSLV
+432 VPLALV
-438 DWLPKFVQLALSD
+438 DWLPKFIEMAL
-451 NTRH
+451 

>member
-1 MQGCLRRISMKL
+1 MKL
-13 NRLLFQSLKQ
+13 NRLLLQSLKQ
-23 WANQAHRLPL
+23 WAQQPHRLPL

-70 EIFSSTRDPQTILKG
+70 EIFASTRDPHTILKG

-119 AQNAPEYAVAAS
+119 AQNAPEYAVASS

-145 VPVGQVDIRDVWPLS
+145 VPVGQVDIRDLWPLS
-160 FSEFLHNASPKLY
+160 FSEFLLNAAPKLY
-173 DYVEQIS
+173 DYVEQIAELAQLPDFVLS
-180 EITQLPTFVLNEI
+180 EIEKEFV
-193 ESEFIR
+193 R

-207 AAVAAFMDGEEMRS
+207 AAVAAFMDGVDMGH

-241 TPTEAVRIAAVWDAI
+241 NPMETMRIAAVWDAI

-271 VHANARSREF
+271 IHANARSREF

-291 GLVLKTP
+291 GLVLKTC

-322 IGLLRVMANLSS
+322 VGLLRVMANLSS

-339 PSVMSEFKETLA
+339 PSVMSEFKGALA
-351 ENLVANSLCR
+351 ENLVAISLCR
-361 TYGVEPCYWTSGAQ
+361 TYGIEPCYWASGEKAQ
-375 AEVDFLIES
+375 VDFLIES
-384 AGQIFPLEVKAG
+384 AGQVFPLEVKAG

-402 SLSVYSRKFNPSL
+402 SLSVYARKFDPSL
-415 SIRLSGLNL
+415 TIRLSGLNL
-424 RKDNNLLN
+424 KKDDRLLN
-432 VPLSLV
+432 VPLALV
-438 DWLPKFVQLALSD
+438 DWLPKFIEMAL
-451 NTRH
+451 

>member
-1 MQGCLRRISMKL
+1 MKL
-13 NRLLFQSLKQ
+13 NRLLLLSLKQ
-23 WANQAHRLPL
+23 WAQQSHRLPL

-70 EIFSSTRDPQTILKG
+70 EIFASTRDPHTILKG

-119 AQNAPEYAVAAS
+119 AQNAPEYAVASS

-160 FSEFLHNASPKLY
+160 FSEFLLNAAPKLY
-173 DYVEQIS
+173 DYVEQIAELAQLPDFVLS
-180 EITQLPTFVLNEI
+180 EIEKEFV
-193 ESEFIR
+193 R

-207 AAVAAFMDGEEMRS
+207 AAVAAFMDGVDMGH

-241 TPTEAVRIAAVWDAI
+241 NPMETMRIAAVWDAI

-271 VHANARSREF
+271 IHANARSREF

-291 GLVLKTP
+291 GLVLKTC

-322 IGLLRVMANLSS
+322 VGLLRVMANLSS

-339 PSVMSEFKETLA
+339 PSVMSEFKGALA
-351 ENLVANSLCR
+351 ENLVAISLCR
-361 TYGVEPCYWTSGAQ
+361 TYGIEPCYWASGEK

-384 AGQIFPLEVKAG
+384 AGQVFPLEVKAG

-402 SLSVYSRKFNPSL
+402 SLSVYARKFDPSL
-415 SIRLSGLNL
+415 TIRLSGLNL
-424 RKDNNLLN
+424 KKDDRLLN
-432 VPLSLV
+432 VPLALV
-438 DWLPKFVQLALSD
+438 DWLPKFIEMAL
-451 NTRH
+451 

>member
-1 MQGCLRRISMKL
+1 MKL
-13 NRLLFQSLKQ
+13 NRLLLQSLKQ
-23 WANQAHRLPL
+23 WAQQPHRLPL

-70 EIFSSTRDPQTILKG
+70 EIFASTRDPHTILKG

-119 AQNAPEYAVAAS
+119 AQNAPEYAVASS

-160 FSEFLHNASPKLY
+160 FSEFLLNAAPKLY
-173 DYVEQIS
+173 DYVEQIAELAQLPDFVLS
-180 EITQLPTFVLNEI
+180 EIEKEFV
-193 ESEFIR
+193 R

-207 AAVAAFMDGEEMRS
+207 AAVAAFMDGVDMGH
-221 IESSLRNIL
+221 IESSLRNIF

-241 TPTEAVRIAAVWDAI
+241 NPMETMRIVAVWDAI

-271 VHANARSREF
+271 IHANARSREF

-291 GLVLKTP
+291 GLVLKTC

-322 IGLLRVMANLSS
+322 VGLLRVMANLSS

-339 PSVMSEFKETLA
+339 PSVMSEFKGALA
-351 ENLVANSLCR
+351 ENLVAISLCR
-361 TYGVEPCYWTSGAQ
+361 TYGIEPCYWASGEK

-384 AGQIFPLEVKAG
+384 AGQVFPLEVKAG

-402 SLSVYSRKFNPSL
+402 SLSVYARKFDPSL
-415 SIRLSGLNL
+415 TIRLSGLNL
-424 RKDNNLLN
+424 KKDDRLLN
-432 VPLSLV
+432 VPLALV
-438 DWLPKFVQLALSD
+438 DWLPKFIEMAL
-451 NTRH
+451 

>member
-1 MQGCLRRISMKL
+1 MKL
-13 NRLLFQSLKQ
+13 NRLLLQSLKQ
-23 WANQAHRLPL
+23 WAQQPHRLPL

-70 EIFSSTRDPQTILKG
+70 EIFASTRDPHTILKG

-119 AQNAPEYAVAAS
+119 AQSAPEYAVASS

-160 FSEFLHNASPKLY
+160 FSEFLLNAAPKLY
-173 DYVEQIS
+173 DYVEQIAELAQLPDFVLS
-180 EITQLPTFVLNEI
+180 EIEKEFV
-193 ESEFIR
+193 R
-199 YQCIGGMP
+199 YQCIGGMS
-207 AAVAAFMDGEEMRS
+207 AAVAAFMDGVDMGQ

-241 TPTEAVRIAAVWDAI
+241 NPMETMRIAAVWDAI

-271 VHANARSREF
+271 IHANARSREF

-291 GLVLKTP
+291 GLVLKTC

-322 IGLLRVMANLSS
+322 VGLLRVMANLSS

-339 PSVMSEFKETLA
+339 PSVMSEFKGALA
-351 ENLVANSLCR
+351 ENLVAISLCR
-361 TYGVEPCYWTSGAQ
+361 TYGIEPCYWASGEK

-384 AGQIFPLEVKAG
+384 AGQVFPLEVKAG

-402 SLSVYSRKFNPSL
+402 SLSVYARKFDPSL
-415 SIRLSGLNL
+415 TIRLSGLNL
-424 RKDNNLLN
+424 KKDDRLLN
-432 VPLSLV
+432 VPLALV
-438 DWLPKFVQLALSD
+438 DWLPKFIEMAL
-451 NTRH
+451 

>member
-1 MQGCLRRISMKL
+1 MKL
-13 NRLLFQSLKQ
+13 NRLLLQSLKQ
-23 WANQAHRLPL
+23 WAQQPHRLPL

-70 EIFSSTRDPQTILKG
+70 EIFASTRDPHTILKG

-90 EVPILPGKTLIVF
+90 EVPILPSKTLIVF

-119 AQNAPEYAVAAS
+119 AQSAPEYAVASS

-160 FSEFLHNASPKLY
+160 FSEFLLNAAPKLY
-173 DYVEQIS
+173 DYVEQIAELAQLPDFVLS
-180 EITQLPTFVLNEI
+180 EIEKEFV
-193 ESEFIR
+193 R

-207 AAVAAFMDGEEMRS
+207 AAVAAFMDGVDMGQ

-241 TPTEAVRIAAVWDAI
+241 NPMETMRIAAVWDAI

-271 VHANARSREF
+271 IHANARSREF

-291 GLVLKTP
+291 GLVLKTC

-322 IGLLRVMANLSS
+322 VGLLRVMANLSS

-339 PSVMSEFKETLA
+339 PSVMSEFKGALA
-351 ENLVANSLCR
+351 ENLVAISLCR
-361 TYGVEPCYWTSGAQ
+361 TYGIEPCYWASGEK

-384 AGQIFPLEVKAG
+384 AGQVFPLEVKAG

-402 SLSVYSRKFNPSL
+402 SLSVYARKFDPSL
-415 SIRLSGLNL
+415 TIRLSGLNL
-424 RKDNNLLN
+424 KKDDRLLN
-432 VPLSLV
+432 VPLALV
-438 DWLPKFVQLALSD
+438 DWLPKFIEMAL
-451 NTRH
+451 

>member
-1 MQGCLRRISMKL
+1 MKL
-13 NRLLFQSLKQ
+13 NRLLLQSLKQ
-23 WANQAHRLPL
+23 WAQQSHRLPL

-70 EIFSSTRDPQTILKG
+70 EIFASTRDPQTILKG

-119 AQNAPEYAVAAS
+119 AQNAPEYAVASS

-160 FSEFLHNASPKLY
+160 FSEFLLNAAPKLY
-173 DYVEQIS
+173 DYVEQIAELAQIPDFVLS
-180 EITQLPTFVLNEI
+180 EIEKEFV
-193 ESEFIR
+193 R

-207 AAVAAFMDGEEMRS
+207 AAVAAFMDGVDMGH

-241 TPTEAVRIAAVWDAI
+241 NPTETMRIAAVWDAI
-256 PSQLAKPNS
+256 PSRLAKPNS

-271 VHANARSREF
+271 IHANARSREF

-291 GLVLKTP
+291 GLVLKTC

-322 IGLLRVMANLSS
+322 VGLLRVMANLSS

-339 PSVMSEFKETLA
+339 PSVMSEFKGALA
-351 ENLVANSLCR
+351 ENLVAISLCR
-361 TYGVEPCYWTSGAQ
+361 TYGIEPCYWASGEK

-384 AGQIFPLEVKAG
+384 AGQVFPLEVKAG

-402 SLSVYSRKFNPSL
+402 SLSVYARKFDPSL
-415 SIRLSGLNL
+415 TIRLSGLNL
-424 RKDNNLLN
+424 KKDDRLLN
-432 VPLSLV
+432 VPLALV
-438 DWLPKFVQLALSD
+438 DWLPKFIEMAL
-451 NTRH
+451 

>member
-1 MQGCLRRISMKL
+1 MKL
-13 NRLLFQSLKQ
+13 NRLLLQSLKQ
-23 WANQAHRLPL
+23 WAQQPHRLPL

-70 EIFSSTRDPQTILKG
+70 EIFASTRDPHTILKG

-119 AQNAPEYAVAAS
+119 AQNAPEYAVASS

-160 FSEFLHNASPKLY
+160 FSEFLLNAAPKLY
-173 DYVEQIS
+173 DYVEQIAELAQLPDFVLS
-180 EITQLPTFVLNEI
+180 EIEKEFV
-193 ESEFIR
+193 R

-207 AAVAAFMDGEEMRS
+207 AAVAAFMDGVDMGH

-241 TPTEAVRIAAVWDAI
+241 NPMETMRIAAVWDAI

-271 VHANARSREF
+271 IHANARSREF

-291 GLVLKTP
+291 GLVLKTC

-312 PEIFKLYAKD
+312 LEIFKLYAKD
-322 IGLLRVMANLSS
+322 VGLLRVMANLSS

-339 PSVMSEFKETLA
+339 PSVMSEFKGALA
-351 ENLVANSLCR
+351 ENLVAISLCR
-361 TYGVEPCYWTSGAQ
+361 TYDIEPCYWASGEK

-402 SLSVYSRKFNPSL
+402 SLSVYARKFDPSL
-415 SIRLSGLNL
+415 TIRLSGLNL
-424 RKDNNLLN
+424 KKDDRLLN
-432 VPLSLV
+432 VPLALV
-438 DWLPKFVQLALSD
+438 DWLPKFIEMAL
-451 NTRH
+451 

>member
-1 MQGCLRRISMKL
+1 MKL
-13 NRLLFQSLKQ
+13 NRLLLQSLKQ
-23 WANQAHRLPL
+23 WAQQSHRLPL

-70 EIFSSTRDPQTILKG
+70 EIFASTRDPQTILKG
-85 LNLLS
+85 LNLMS

-119 AQNAPEYAVAAS
+119 AQNAPEYAVASS

-160 FSEFLHNASPKLY
+160 FSEFLLNAAPKLY
-173 DYVEQIS
+173 DYVEQIAELAQIPDFVLS
-180 EITQLPTFVLNEI
+180 EIEKEFV
-193 ESEFIR
+193 R

-207 AAVAAFMDGEEMRS
+207 AAVAAFMDGVDMGH

-241 TPTEAVRIAAVWDAI
+241 NPTETMRIAAVWDAI

-271 VHANARSREF
+271 IHANARSREF

-291 GLVLKTP
+291 GLVLKTC

-322 IGLLRVMANLSS
+322 VGLLRVMANLSS

-339 PSVMSEFKETLA
+339 PSVMSEFKGALA
-351 ENLVANSLCR
+351 ENLVAISLCR
-361 TYGVEPCYWTSGAQ
+361 TYGIEPCYWASGEK

-402 SLSVYSRKFNPSL
+402 SLSVYARKFDPSL
-415 SIRLSGLNL
+415 TIRLSGLNL
-424 RKDNNLLN
+424 KKDDRLLN
-432 VPLSLV
+432 VPLALV
-438 DWLPKFVQLALSD
+438 DWLPKFIEMSL
-451 NTRH
+451 